1 MTIISRYLNRN
12 RHKTRISGIEVTQE
26 HTIPL
31 AHAPGSVNQSLREDS
46 GLSLPDVNSDDTR
59 IKPLKPDG
67 EAEATSKNIE
77 NLSTTWVIMRDEVTA
92 WLEHD
97 TNDLRLGIGARQ
109 NREVWQFGDAN
120 TKVCRVNCNALWRIK
135 NEIVV
140 G

>member
-1 MTIISRYLNRN
+1 MKSPIQSFCAERIQKLSPEENKSRNVYSGMTIISRYLNRN

-92 WLEHD
+92 
-97 TNDLRLGIGARQ
+97 
-109 NREVWQFGDAN
+109 
-120 TKVCRVNCNALWRIK
+120 
-135 NEIVV
+135 
-140 G
+140 